1 MPRRSVMHDAG
12 PVDGCE
18 TGMRSPDPAM
28 GSEVLPIGSMRISES
43 ARSPHNDLLGWIAVA
58 VIAVGRITVA
68 VIAGW
73 IAVRLRIAISRVS
86 GDVAILI
93 PGIGVGARY
102 AQQAAGE
109 RARPETG

>member
-1 MPRRSVMHDAG
+1 MLRRSVVHDAG

-18 TGMRSPDPAM
+18 TGMRNPAT
-28 GSEVLPIGSMRISES
+28 GSEVLPIGSMPISES
-43 ARSPHNDLLGWIAVA
+43 ARPPHNDLRGWIAVA

-68 VIAGW
+68 VVVDW
-73 IAVRLRIAISRVS
+73 IAVRVRIAISRVS
-86 GDVAILI
+86 GVVAIII

-109 RARPETG
+109 RARPESR